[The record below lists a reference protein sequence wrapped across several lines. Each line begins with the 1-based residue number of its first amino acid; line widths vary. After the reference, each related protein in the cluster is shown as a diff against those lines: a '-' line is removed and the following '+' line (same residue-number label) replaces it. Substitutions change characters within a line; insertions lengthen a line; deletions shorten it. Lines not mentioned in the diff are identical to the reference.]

1 MPNMHRKI
9 FLTKKIYWFSVKKKL
24 QAIWA
29 TPRPG
34 GWVPVPV
41 PVSLVGLS
49 QCPQHTTYFKLYY
62 LSSKLSI
69 S

>member
-1 MPNMHRKI
+1 MEANNAKYAQKNI
-9 FLTKKIYWFSVKKKL
+9 FDKKNLLVCSQKKIAGNL
-24 QAIWA
+24 GH
-29 TPRPG
+29 PRPG

-62 LSSKLSI
+62 L
-69 S
+69 